1 VKTPLVRIVPVLLV
15 AVALAAASSVRA
27 QGAAAAPGYPPTAY
41 AEFGS
46 SMGEASHFGQIGWS
60 DEQFGAFLDGMRAA
74 FEGKPFEMDT
84 AAHQLSAEMNRR
96 ISDIDAGTKSPFQG
110 DFPLTSYSA
119 FGSSVGLGGH
129 FGELGWTQDQFDAF
143 AEGMRSAFKGKP
155 YQVEDSAR
163 QLAAEMGKRISEI
176 EAGTVAPATAPTFD
190 PSKLVS
196 YMQEATRKYHLQ
208 LSDSGLGYNVSTG
221 RNGIRPRLG
230 DTVVMSCDAVAFDG
244 STKLPQLSSDHIRS
258 KVDQMFPGLR
268 EGLQMMTVG
277 SHAILVLPPA
287 LSFGHGEW
295 PQGVSPGSPL
305 IFQVTL
311 LDVVP
316 AAASKP

>member
-1 VKTPLVRIVPVLLV
+1 MRIFPVLL
-15 AVALAAASSVRA
+15 ASAALVAAAFVHA
-27 QGAAAAPGYPPTAY
+27 QGTAPAAAPGFPPTAY

-74 FEGKPFEMDT
+74 FDGKPFGMDT
-84 AAHQLSAEMNRR
+84 TAHQLSAEMNRR
-96 ISDIDAGTKSPFQG
+96 ISDIDADTKSPFQG
-110 DFPLTSYSA
+110 AFPLTAYSA
-119 FGSSVGLGGH
+119 FGSSIGLGGH

-143 AEGMRSAFKGKP
+143 AEGMRAAFKGKP
-155 YQVEDSAR
+155 YPVEDSAR
-163 QLAAEMGKRISEI
+163 QLAAEMGKRIAEI
-176 EAGTVAPATAPTFD
+176 EAGSVAPATAPSFD

-208 LSDSGLGYNVSTG
+208 LSDSGLGYNVSAG

-244 STKLPQLSSDHIRS
+244 TTKLPQLSSEHIRS
-258 KVDQMFPGLR
+258 KVEQVFPGLR

-287 LSFGHGEW
+287 LSFGHGQW

-316 AAASKP
+316 APAP